1 MPVGAPLILY
11 KGNVFYAPARDLCE
25 DFAPRDGTIRPSGD
39 GGANRASENRPVLL
53 ALDSSQVFDFSSRGT
68 TLLDP
73 KGSSFGWTWCFTR
86 VKALILRRG
95 VPRRWVSVA
104 HRSPAGLSRAAPT
117 MMKRC
122 VPMPPVDGSGSGS
135 FGVNS
140 QVPVNFTF
148 PSPAGSFGSK
158 AVTSSGSSLSA
169 VRLLN
174 SY

>member
-53 ALDSSQVFDFSSRGT
+53 APDSSQVFDFSSRGT

-122 VPMPPVDGSGSGS
+122 VPMPPSAFSIAA
-135 FGVNS
+135 F
-140 QVPVNFTF
+140 FE
-148 PSPAGSFGSK
+148 
-158 AVTSSGSSLSA
+158 SLSKP
-169 VRLLN
+169 
-174 SY
+174 